1 MRNKKQTIIITIGK
15 ELERTQMKRKQQ
27 WKERVQGER
36 MKKKMIGGGRKVKK
50 ELKYRGKNEKGKYRR
65 KE

>member
-1 MRNKKQTIIITIGK
+1 M
-15 ELERTQMKRKQQ
+15 ERKSVGR
-27 WKERVQGER
+27 ENE
-36 MKKKMIGGGRKVKK
+36 KKMIGGGRKVKK